1 MTAPAAARGE
11 SSTETWPEVQLYY
24 HFNPRALLM
33 LNSSPNRSLESGEKT
48 NGEYGLYLNYKPT
61 SRTAYRIGYMYLANE
76 APEPGG
82 KEVVEHRIVLDYTYG
97 WPIGRH
103 GLLWDRTRI
112 DLRDRDGDASQRLRN
127 RLRYQQETN
136 IDRLPVLAFV
146 DAELY
151 YDTRFDAL
159 SRYKFQIGA
168 NLSVARR
175 VDLTPYVGWQIDE
188 KPQSETTM
196 GLGLV
201 LGVHF

>member
-1 MTAPAAARGE
+1 MTAPVKARAE
-11 SSTETWPEVQLYY
+11 SHTETWPEVQLYY
-24 HFNPRALLM
+24 HFNPRTLLM

-48 NGEYGLYLNYKPT
+48 NGEYGLYFNYKPT
-61 SRTAYRIGYMYLANE
+61 SRIAYRIGYMYLVDE
-76 APEPGG
+76 ASEPGAN
-82 KEVVEHRIVLDYTYG
+82 EVVEHRIVLDYTYG
-97 WPIGRH
+97 WPIGRR

-112 DLRDRDGDASQRLRN
+112 DLRDLDGDASQRIRN
-127 RLRYQQETN
+127 RVRYQQEAK

-151 YDTRFDAL
+151 YDTRFDIL

-168 NLSVARR
+168 RRSVARS
-175 VDLTPYVGWQIDE
+175 VNLTPYICWQIDKNPE
-188 KPQSETTM
+188 SETAL